1 MDKQTTSPRR
11 RASQGGRPP
20 IDPFVD
26 TFNMTLA
33 QPRSKSVRL
42 NGFATCLRLEA
53 VYWNVLGAIARA
65 NACSINALLS
75 YIDREVHLRYGG
87 VKNFSGLVR
96 VVCVVHLQ
104 SGVRHTSPDA
114 LLDEAVAQA

>member
-1 MDKQTTSPRR
+1 MDRESTSARKR
-11 RASQGGRPP
+11 GIAFGRPLV
-20 IDPFVD
+20 DPFVD

-33 QPRSKSVRL
+33 QPQSKSVRL
-42 NGFATCLRLEA
+42 NGFATCLRLES
-53 VYWNVLGAIARA
+53 VYWNVLATIARA

-104 SGVRHTSPDA
+104 NGFQEGS
-114 LLDEAVAQA
+114 LEAAIAQA